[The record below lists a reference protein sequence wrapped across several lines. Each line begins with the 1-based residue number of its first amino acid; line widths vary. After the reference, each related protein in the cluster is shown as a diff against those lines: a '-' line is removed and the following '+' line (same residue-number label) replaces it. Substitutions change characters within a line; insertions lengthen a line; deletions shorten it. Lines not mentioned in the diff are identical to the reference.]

1 MKTAYAYKVD
11 KNIPLS
17 ARPAG
22 PGRPRIYPWEH
33 MSVGDSFLYRTA
45 LLGILRYPRQ
55 SKRVACVSLFGRET
69 MASVFGESN
78 KLVFDVVSLLDTIKN
93 IIYNTKIL
101 RN

>member
-33 MSVGDSFLYRTA
+33 MSVGDSFFVPNRTSRNFA
-45 LLGILRYPRQ
+45 
-55 SKRVACVSLFGRET
+55 VSQ
-69 MASVFGESN
+69 
-78 KLVFDVVSLLDTIKN
+78 TIKASGMRFAVRTRDN
-93 IIYNTKIL
+93 GVRVWRIE
-101 RN
+101 